1 MQQINNLFQ
10 KAVSEDPRILLDRET
25 DWGVSK
31 FFQASFDNTSI
42 PVLSRQIR
50 RGTIAPGTIVRVV
63 GMIQDIRDP
72 ELYGRVYEAQREGN
86 KGSTYV
92 QTQYRENPRFNGM
105 RVNVHRPTS
114 LAERVPLVVSP
125 IPGQSF
131 WTIPTSTSNK
141 LVHTPRNGSDVIKK
155 RRRDEDNESHLEQ
168 APKRRTDINIS
179 PPAKDSSSSKVIA
192 PPVPGSVLVKV
203 HVGKD
208 SGAFKLND
216 IVEFVGVLCVDPESV
231 ACSEFEKEDDEFRS
245 SPLHLP
251 CVHSVVFRQRMS
263 IMSLPNTHLTF
274 TSSARSDLKRFIMSR
289 LNGDELSSEYVYA
302 CPRSDRIYVTQR
314 LEKKNTNSFKHRYM
328 ILYLI
333 SHVHKRFTSTT
344 PVGNLALCFSLQGSA
359 WSENSSS
366 FVKTLC
372 EILRA
377 IRPTSKMLCLSN
389 ESLGKSLW
397 FPRKDYDSNRLI
409 SGELQVSNGTMLLVD
424 QTTLREG
431 KIHGTAVANLR
442 ALQDLVTQ
450 QTIPVDFKFYN
461 TTLPVDVPVIS
472 VCTTNSMLKDFCTVP
487 LRSQRQQVSLEQLS
501 ASQIQNIRNYLES
514 VRWRNDL
521 GVVANDISSVLEQGL
536 SEARKRGIKLEQS
549 DAHRWLT
556 TATLLAKSHGIKSLS
571 KTHLEKSIQMDMARR
586 SRS

>member
-1 MQQINNLFQ
+1 
-10 KAVSEDPRILLDRET
+10 
-25 DWGVSK
+25 
-31 FFQASFDNTSI
+31 
-42 PVLSRQIR
+42 
-50 RGTIAPGTIVRVV
+50 
-63 GMIQDIRDP
+63 
-72 ELYGRVYEAQREGN
+72 
-86 KGSTYV
+86 
-92 QTQYRENPRFNGM
+92 
-105 RVNVHRPTS
+105 
-114 LAERVPLVVSP
+114 
-125 IPGQSF
+125 
-131 WTIPTSTSNK
+131 
-141 LVHTPRNGSDVIKK
+141 
-155 RRRDEDNESHLEQ
+155 
-168 APKRRTDINIS
+168 
-179 PPAKDSSSSKVIA
+179 
-192 PPVPGSVLVKV
+192 
-203 HVGKD
+203 
-208 SGAFKLND
+208 
-216 IVEFVGVLCVDPESV
+216 
-231 ACSEFEKEDDEFRS
+231 
-245 SPLHLP
+245 
-251 CVHSVVFRQRMS
+251 
-263 IMSLPNTHLTF
+263 
-274 TSSARSDLKRFIMSR
+274 
-289 LNGDELSSEYVYA
+289 
-302 CPRSDRIYVTQR
+302 
-314 LEKKNTNSFKHRYM
+314 M

-372 EILRA
+372 GILRA

>member
-1 MQQINNLFQ
+1 MFTFHL
-10 KAVSEDPRILLDRET
+10 VLL
-25 DWGVSK
+25 S
-31 FFQASFDNTSI
+31 
-42 PVLSRQIR
+42 
-50 RGTIAPGTIVRVV
+50 
-63 GMIQDIRDP
+63 
-72 ELYGRVYEAQREGN
+72 
-86 KGSTYV
+86 
-92 QTQYRENPRFNGM
+92 QTLEKYDKRFN
-105 RVNVHRPTS
+105 
-114 LAERVPLVVSP
+114 
-125 IPGQSF
+125 
-131 WTIPTSTSNK
+131 
-141 LVHTPRNGSDVIKK
+141 
-155 RRRDEDNESHLEQ
+155 
-168 APKRRTDINIS
+168 
-179 PPAKDSSSSKVIA
+179 
-192 PPVPGSVLVKV
+192 
-203 HVGKD
+203 
-208 SGAFKLND
+208 
-216 IVEFVGVLCVDPESV
+216 
-231 ACSEFEKEDDEFRS
+231 
-245 SPLHLP
+245 
-251 CVHSVVFRQRMS
+251 
-263 IMSLPNTHLTF
+263 
-274 TSSARSDLKRFIMSR
+274 
-289 LNGDELSSEYVYA
+289 
-302 CPRSDRIYVTQR
+302 
-314 LEKKNTNSFKHRYM
+314 KHRYM

-487 LRSQRQQVSLEQLS
+487 LRSQRQQVPSEQLS